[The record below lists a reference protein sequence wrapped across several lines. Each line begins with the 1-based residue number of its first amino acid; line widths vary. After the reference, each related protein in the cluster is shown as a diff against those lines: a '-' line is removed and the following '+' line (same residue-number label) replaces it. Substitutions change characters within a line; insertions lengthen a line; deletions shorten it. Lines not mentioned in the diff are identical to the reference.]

1 MRNEWGYIDNKPF
14 KEYNSDKQRYVII
27 NIDDEGIE
35 FKTMFQGKDFYKL
48 KNNELNEI
56 YAVDSHFN
64 AITALGL
71 KNMKYNGG
79 YIEST
84 TLRYNS
90 YLKECKKRKREI
102 EHFTTETKIKEI
114 EYYSDSIREVFKKR
128 DMIKVEREK
137 DALEIKITKSQ
148 KKEIAKIK
156 CGRENEIGV
165 FLKADTVESHEFNEE
180 KYIIQSNLY
189 LVLSFKNGIVFEE
202 AEKYIFLLDYI
213 MYLLSGNISR
223 HTKIILE
230 NLTKN
235 SYIYNDKKEDIQSK
249 GRSKFINI
257 IGEKDLNIIFTN
269 LLKKMIRMYDEENNV
284 IRAFIE
290 FNIPSILEI
299 KFLEYYK
306 ALEYIKSK
314 EKLNK
319 KKDKPFLLSILKKY
333 DALRKKYFGDQEEEK
348 IEEEIRSLRNYYTH
362 TGYYIEEDKLPIPN
376 YKPKRYKKV
385 NIKWLYNVLYYIIDA
400 TESELLNLCGI
411 NLIRVDDNRRKLE
424 LIIKEEN

>member
-1 MRNEWGYIDNKPF
+1 
-14 KEYNSDKQRYVII
+14 
-27 NIDDEGIE
+27 
-35 FKTMFQGKDFYKL
+35 
-48 KNNELNEI
+48 
-56 YAVDSHFN
+56 
-64 AITALGL
+64 
-71 KNMKYNGG
+71 
-79 YIEST
+79 
-84 TLRYNS
+84 
-90 YLKECKKRKREI
+90 
-102 EHFTTETKIKEI
+102 
-114 EYYSDSIREVFKKR
+114 
-128 DMIKVEREK
+128 
-137 DALEIKITKSQ
+137 
-148 KKEIAKIK
+148 
-156 CGRENEIGV
+156 
-165 FLKADTVESHEFNEE
+165 
-180 KYIIQSNLY
+180 
-189 LVLSFKNGIVFEE
+189 
-202 AEKYIFLLDYI
+202 
-213 MYLLSGNISR
+213 
-223 HTKIILE
+223 
-230 NLTKN
+230 
-235 SYIYNDKKEDIQSK
+235 
-249 GRSKFINI
+249 
-257 IGEKDLNIIFTN
+257 
-269 LLKKMIRMYDEENNV
+269 MYDEENNV